1 MTERGTAGGP
11 RRLAASL
18 LVDAGASLGEAPL
31 WDAVDGSLVWVDI
44 LAGIVHV
51 MSPSGETRASFTLGH
66 TVGSAMPADG
76 GGWLLADAMGYGLL
90 SREGHRAAL
99 LDLLADRPELRFNDA
114 KCDPLGRA
122 WAGTIESAMA
132 PGTGTLYRLDP
143 GPVATP
149 VLRGLTVSNGIGWS
163 PDGHTMWFADS
174 ADRTIRGFD
183 YGLEDGRLGV
193 PSRGIRLQDTSG
205 KADGLCVDDEG
216 FVWVGLWSGWAV
228 HRYAPDGR
236 LDTIVDVPASQV
248 TSCAF
253 GGRDRATLFITTA
266 RAGLTG
272 DALRLEPHAGGLFV
286 VEPGVTG
293 PAATPWRGD
302 LVVARRRHN
311 GTGSSASEGQGS

>member
-90 SREGHRAAL
+90 SREGHRTAL

-193 PSRGIRLQDTSG
+193 PSRGIRQGRRPVRRRRGVRVGGPVVGLGRAPVRAGWPPRHDCRRPGQPGHKLCIRGPGSSHTVHHDRPG
-205 KADGLCVDDEG
+205 GADG
-216 FVWVGLWSGWAV
+216 
-228 HRYAPDGR
+228 
-236 LDTIVDVPASQV
+236 
-248 TSCAF
+248 
-253 GGRDRATLFITTA
+253 
-266 RAGLTG
+266 
-272 DALRLEPHAGGLFV
+272 
-286 VEPGVTG
+286 
-293 PAATPWRGD
+293 
-302 LVVARRRHN
+302 
-311 GTGSSASEGQGS
+311 